1 MNRMNLSQ
9 LINFFA
15 KNGFPQTASYFAG
28 CANDSVTIDGLI
40 EADFVKRHVGE
51 GDLWRNIQANV
62 TTYVGCEE
70 FKFTFE
76 TEQEQ
81 YAAERTGYIDEY
93 DCVRIEIQHLTKG
106 GTIDF
111 PVKNREE
118 YNKMLEF
125 WNNDELYNI
134 VKVYP
139 TVHSYD
145 AQDYL

>member
-1 MNRMNLSQ
+1 MQ
-9 LINFFA
+9 
-15 KNGFPQTASYFAG
+15 
-28 CANDSVTIDGLI
+28 
-40 EADFVKRHVGE
+40 
-51 GDLWRNIQANV
+51 
-62 TTYVGCEE
+62 E

-81 YAAERTGYIDEY
+81 WAAERTGYIPEY
-93 DCVRIEIQHLTKG
+93 DCVRMEIQHLTEG

-145 AQDYL
+145 AQDYF